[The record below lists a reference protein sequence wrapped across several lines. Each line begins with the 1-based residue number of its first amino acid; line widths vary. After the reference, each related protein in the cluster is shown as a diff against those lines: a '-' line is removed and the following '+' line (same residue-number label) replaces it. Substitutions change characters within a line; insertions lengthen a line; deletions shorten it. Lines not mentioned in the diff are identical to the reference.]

1 MIEENDSLVPAEWY
15 TIAARDHGA
24 AKALLKDRDEF
35 LPVAGM
41 LLQQTVEKYL
51 KGYLL
56 SKGWKLARTHHLGQ
70 LLKAL
75 IGHEKDFDE
84 FEDACL
90 KITYLYVES
99 RYPLRVTTP
108 IGRADLEQLFAE
120 AEPLI
125 ARILSRASG
134 AE

>member
-1 MIEENDSLVPAEWY
+1 MTEENDSLIPAEWY
-15 TIAARDHGA
+15 AIAARDHGA

-41 LLQQTVEKYL
+41 LLQQ
-51 KGYLL
+51 
-56 SKGWKLARTHHLGQ
+56 A
-70 LLKAL
+70 
-75 IGHEKDFDE
+75 
-84 FEDACL
+84 
-90 KITYLYVES
+90 VES